1 MILEEGG
8 LQLQHIASK
17 ERTPLTPVSSTRF
30 VEFETAN
37 DLKTAVEKLD
47 QREFKGAR
55 VNCVADVRIPPSPK
69 EPWKPGKEI
78 LIPTPR
84 FNPTPT
90 VNPTG
95 PAPREEAT
103 HPLMTTTGDSPLH
116 PEATARAATTA
127 SAPPSLS
134 AETTTTEMDM
144 AAAPLPAPGLMT
156 SLPRAVPMMSSMMR
170 VYRCRPRHALMTPTW
185 RRLGLSDVRARRPG
199 VDICRL
205 MTAVLTGK

>member
-1 MILEEGG
+1 M
-8 LQLQHIASK
+8 
-17 ERTPLTPVSSTRF
+17 
-30 VEFETAN
+30 
-37 DLKTAVEKLD
+37 EKLD
-47 QREFKGAR
+47 GREFKGAR
-55 VNCVADVRIPPSPK
+55 VNCVADVSTPRNQR
-69 EPWKPGKEI
+69 KPGKEI

-84 FNPTPT
+84 SNPTPT

-95 PAPREEAT
+95 PAPLEEAT

-156 SLPRAVPMMSSMMR
+156 SLPHAVPMMSSTMR
-170 VYRCRPRHALMTPTW
+170 VLRCRLRHALMTLTW
-185 RRLGLSDVRARRPG
+185 RRLGLSDVRAPRPE
-199 VDICRL
+199 VDTCHL